1 MKIIRASE
9 IGTYQF
15 CNRAWW
21 YQLQGYEPE
30 NKVEMAGGIEIHEQH
45 SRAVMASN
53 CLQVIAYATL
63 LLAILTA
70 IIWLI
75 QSNL

>member
-30 NKVEMAGGIEIHEQH
+30 NKVELAGGSEIHKKH
-45 SRAVMASN
+45 SRVVAASN
-53 CLQVIAYATL
+53 CLQVVAYAAL
-63 LLAILTA
+63 MLAILSA
-70 IIWLI
+70 IIWI
-75 QSNL
+75 IRIYV

>member
-1 MKIIRASE
+1 MKSIRASE

-21 YQLQGYEPE
+21 YQQQGYEPE
-30 NKVEMAGGIEIHEQH
+30 NKVEMAGGMEIHEKH
-45 SRAVMASN
+45 SRVVITGN
-53 CLQVIAYATL
+53 CLQTIAYASL

-70 IIWLI
+70 IIWII
-75 QSNL
+75 QANL

>member
-9 IGTYQF
+9 IGTYQY

-21 YQLQGYEPE
+21 YQLQGYAPDNQLELAKGRE
-30 NKVEMAGGIEIHEQH
+30 FHTRHAYTVTSAGCVQ
-45 SRAVMASN
+45 A
-53 CLQVIAYATL
+53 LAYTL
-63 LLAILTA
+63 VLVAILSA

-75 QSNL
+75 QTKL

>member
-1 MKIIRASE
+1 MRIIRASE

-21 YQLQGYEPE
+21 YQLQGYQPD
-30 NKVEMAGGIEIHEQH
+30 NQLALQAGQAYHAKH
-45 SRAVMASN
+45 SYVVTSAG
-53 CLQVIAYATL
+53 CLQVLAYSL
-63 LLAILTA
+63 MLLAIISA

-75 QSNL
+75 QTFL

>member
-1 MKIIRASE
+1 MRIIRASE

-21 YQLQGYEPE
+21 YQLQGYEPDNQIALE
-30 NKVEMAGGIEIHEQH
+30 RGRELHTKHFYKVTTAG
-45 SRAVMASN
+45 
-53 CLQVIAYATL
+53 CLQIIAYSL
-63 LLAILTA
+63 VLLAIIAA

-75 QSNL
+75 QTRL

>member
-21 YQLQGYEPE
+21 YRLQGYEAD
-30 NKVEMAGGIEIHEQH
+30 NQLALQKGKDFHAKHFYTVTSAG
-45 SRAVMASN
+45 
-53 CLQVIAYATL
+53 CLQGVAYVLTL
-63 LLAILTA
+63 VAILSA
-70 IIWLI
+70 IVWLI
-75 QSNL
+75 QRFL

>member
-21 YQLQGYEPE
+21 YQLQGLEPDNQQE
-30 NKVEMAGGIEIHEQH
+30 LAKGKEFHTKH
-45 SRAVMASN
+45 SYTVTATG
-53 CLQVIAYATL
+53 CLQVIAYGMV

-70 IIWLI
+70 LAWLI
-75 QSNL
+75 QNYL